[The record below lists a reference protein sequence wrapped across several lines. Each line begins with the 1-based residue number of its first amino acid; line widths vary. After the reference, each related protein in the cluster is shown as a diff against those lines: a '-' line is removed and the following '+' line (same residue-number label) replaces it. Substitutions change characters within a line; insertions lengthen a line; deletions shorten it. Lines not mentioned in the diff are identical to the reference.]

1 MAKDQIYSSVIRL
14 NTEDAQNKMEDL
26 KKRVQDL
33 VALRDTIDKKKD
45 SGYYKSVSKQINA
58 AKAELKVYEN
68 EVMKTI
74 QTLDNLGN
82 ASAKDI
88 RDAQKSLQKMIDAK
102 PQGAEEM
109 GDFVRRLQEVK
120 QELQSIATMRAFDE
134 VKAGI
139 TGTGKSAQQLGA
151 EMRFLRETSENVG
164 TASVQQLEKALEVA
178 REHLKV
184 AEQGSKAY
192 ERSTE
197 YIRSFTAQL
206 EKVKEE
212 QRKSNTLIDRY
223 NKELKEAG
231 KEEKVVADEATLI
244 KRTLDNISG
253 ASVRDLEYSIKALNE
268 GMKDMDRSS
277 DSYKRAEEKVKVL
290 RTELEKTRME
300 AGAQMSAW
308 GKFTKFLN
316 DSWGGLT
323 LLIGSL
329 TGLSMTIRKTVQD
342 YAEMEEAMADTRKYT
357 GMSDAAIRDLN
368 EDLKKMDTRTSRE
381 ELNELAGAAGR
392 LGKTSKKDILEFVEA
407 GNMIKVAL
415 GDDLGE
421 DAIDK
426 VGKLA
431 MAFGEDE
438 DKGLRGAML
447 ATGSA
452 VNELAQNSS
461 AQAGFLVD
469 FTARVAG
476 FGKQI
481 GLTQA
486 QIMGFGAVMDE
497 NLLRDEMAA
506 TAFGNMLTKMQ
517 TDTAKFANIAGMEV
531 KSFTDLLNTD
541 ANAAILALADSLKKA
556 DPQNMM
562 KMLDDMGLDGSRA
575 VAVLATMADKI
586 DDVRDR
592 QELASKAYSEAVSVG
607 KEYETM
613 NNTVEAGIDKCK
625 KQFHE
630 MTVELG
636 EKLVPVVQLTI
647 SSTSLLIRG
656 LKSLIDFVSEH
667 KILIIA
673 LAVEIAALNAKRL
686 YGITLSKL
694 EVIWNGK
701 VATSIKAIGTAIKAN
716 PWGLAITA
724 ITAFIALLTEAAA
737 KTSKNAKEMDA
748 LSKAHNRAADEFDD
762 ERTKI
767 ELLSKQVHDS
777 NLSYE
782 TRKEKLDELKKIVPD
797 YLADLDKEKG
807 LVNDNT
813 DALTAYLEQL
823 EKSIKMKAAQEELE
837 ETYRKKRKLKKQE
850 SQLNSD
856 LSHANLGL
864 AAAQFSASQNANKL
878 GTSGMR
884 NLSKGTD
891 IATKNAQ
898 ARVNNV
904 KDQLKDV
911 HEQLSQTEKDITDL
925 NDEITTTSAELSKI
939 KRKKTSDSETESGT
953 TPYESENDRKKRER
967 EQREAEA
974 DNKKKEAEERKRR
987 KEAEDA
993 AKAESESK
1001 LATKTHEYAMG
1012 KITYRQYILDMEKLQ
1027 LEGLQKRRD
1036 VYEKGSV
1043 EYEKLNRQIEELNFK
1058 GSQQMNQ
1065 MKLEDLQ
1072 RCMRLQQL
1080 EIEAQAA
1087 REEITED
1094 EKQERL
1100 RTLNESFLA
1109 DKVELYK
1116 EGTLERMNAE
1126 WELEQTEERNRIER
1140 EKEYQQQL
1148 DQVRQQYLGISN
1160 EKMLQ
1165 TALDELDKL
1174 HEKGL
1179 IEEEEYQRARIAIQA
1194 QYAGTQ
1200 SPTEQTQNTAN
1211 DMLTNARNAAAPTE
1225 SASPIVGTIQNYQ
1238 TLMEK
1243 LKELYGDDE
1252 KNHAAYLLAKQQA
1265 TSDFCE
1271 KLSQEMQVAYQQI
1284 NQVMQAA
1291 SSYFSAQQE
1300 YETALVQKKY
1310 EKQIAAAGNNQK
1322 KIKKLQEKQQKEE
1335 AAIKS
1340 KYNKRQMVI
1349 QMAQAIGQ
1357 TAVNAIQA
1365 YGAGLSVGGPA
1376 APIIAAAFAA
1386 MATAAGMLQIAALKK
1401 QQQAQEAGY
1410 YGGGF
1415 TGGKQYK
1422 KEAGVVH
1429 EGEFV
1434 ANHQAVNNPNVLP
1447 FLNFLDQ
1454 AQRNNTVGSLT
1465 AEDVSRSMGAG
1476 GSSQIVT
1483 PIVNVQTDNEELRDA
1498 VDAHREAT
1506 DRLIARL
1513 NIPIDAR
1520 VVLTGTDGLNAQ
1532 QELLDRMLKN
1542 K

>member
-58 AKAELKVYEN
+58 AKAELKMYEN

-197 YIRSFTAQL
+197 YIRNFTAQL

-212 QRKSNTLIDRY
+212 QRKSNTLVDRY

-253 ASVRDLEYSIKALNE
+253 ASMRDLEYSIKAVSE
-268 GMKDMDRSS
+268 QMKDMDRNS
-277 DSYKRAEEKVKVL
+277 DGYKEAEKKVRKL
-290 RTELEKTRME
+290 RTELERTRHE
-300 AGAQMSAW
+300 VGAQQSMF
-308 GKFTKFLN
+308 GKFITSLN
-316 DSWGGLT
+316 TNWGAITQILGAVTGLT
-323 LLIGSL
+323 
-329 TGLSMTIRKTVQD
+329 MTMRKTVQD
-342 YAEMEEAMADTRKYT
+342 YAKMEEAMANARKYT
-357 GMSDAAIRDLN
+357 GLTDEAIRNLN

-381 ELNELAGAAGR
+381 ELNELAGVAGR
-392 LGKTSKKDILEFVEA
+392 LGKTSRQDILDFVEA

-415 GDDLGE
+415 GDDLG
-421 DAIDK
+421 DGAIDK

-438 DKGLRGAML
+438 KMGLRGAML

-461 AQAGFLVD
+461 AQAGYLVD

-476 FGKQI
+476 FGKQL

-517 TDTAKFANIAGMEV
+517 TDTAKFAKMAGMEV
-531 KSFTDLLNTD
+531 KEFTKILNED
-541 ANAAILALADSLKKA
+541 ANQAILTLADSLKKA
-556 DPQNMM
+556 DPQSMM

-575 VAVLATMADKI
+575 VGVLSTMADKI
-586 DDVRDR
+586 DDVRAR
-592 QELASKAYSEAVSVG
+592 QELATKAYREGTSVG
-607 KEYETM
+607 KEYNTM
-613 NNTVEAGIDKCK
+613 NNTVEAGIEKAK
-625 KQFHE
+625 KQFNE
-630 MTVELG
+630 LAVELG
-636 EKLVPVVQLTI
+636 EKLLPVVKYTINSGSIMVKGLSAISGVVSRNFGLISRLAILIGGYTAAVSLATNATKIWATVTKATPWGVVITGLTTVIGLIDHFKTKAAEAREKAEELNKTEAKAITQYSEEARNIKKLDKIMRDETI
-647 SSTSLLIRG
+647 SIDQRREALKQLKAIIPDYNGLLDEEGRLTRDNKKAIDDYLVSLQKQIRLKAYKDKLEELYKRQGEQEDAQREASDKYWNSRQANTLQGSRNSGAGKLMDFLGIGEEAG
-656 LKSLIDFVSEH
+656 LKRTLEKADQDLADTNSKIDNL
-667 KILIIA
+667 K
-673 LAVEIAALNAKRL
+673 KRIVDVGEL
-686 YGITLSKL
+686 
-694 EVIWNGK
+694 
-701 VATSIKAIGTAIKAN
+701 
-716 PWGLAITA
+716 
-724 ITAFIALLTEAAA
+724 
-737 KTSKNAKEMDA
+737 
-748 LSKAHNRAADEFDD
+748 ADE
-762 ERTKI
+762 E
-767 ELLSKQVHDS
+767 
-777 NLSYE
+777 
-782 TRKEKLDELKKIVPD
+782 
-797 YLADLDKEKG
+797 A
-807 LVNDNT
+807 
-813 DALTAYLEQL
+813 
-823 EKSIKMKAAQEELE
+823 
-837 ETYRKKRKLKKQE
+837 
-850 SQLNSD
+850 
-856 LSHANLGL
+856 
-864 AAAQFSASQNANKL
+864 
-878 GTSGMR
+878 
-884 NLSKGTD
+884 
-891 IATKNAQ
+891 
-898 ARVNNV
+898 
-904 KDQLKDV
+904 
-911 HEQLSQTEKDITDL
+911 
-925 NDEITTTSAELSKI
+925 
-939 KRKKTSDSETESGT
+939 KKTDSGSGTGGSPTKYESDS
-953 TPYESENDRKKRER
+953 DQKKRES
-967 EQREAEA
+967 EQHKQEI
-974 DNKKKEAEERKRR
+974 EERKRR
-987 KEAEDA
+987 KGAEDA

-1001 LATKTHEYAMG
+1001 LAAKTHEYAMG
-1012 KITYRQYILDMEKLQ
+1012 KITYRQFILDMEKLQ
-1027 LEGLQKRRD
+1027 REGLQKRRD

-1043 EYEKLNRQIEELNFK
+1043 EYEKLNRQIEELDFK

-1148 DQVRQQYLGISN
+1148 DQVRQQYLGMSN
-1160 EKMLQ
+1160 ERLLQ
-1165 TALDELDKL
+1165 TALDGLDKL

-1179 IEEEEYQRARIAIQA
+1179 IKEEEYQRARIAIQA
-1194 QYAGTQ
+1194 QYAGA
-1200 SPTEQTQNTAN
+1200 QTPSQQTRDTAS
-1211 DMLTNARNAAAPTE
+1211 DMLANAQDRAARYSHLSGFDTN
-1225 SASPIVGTIQNYQ
+1225 ASPIVGTIQNYKA
-1238 TLMEK
+1238 LMEN
-1243 LKELYGDDE
+1243 LDILYKDD
-1252 KNHAAYLLAKQQA
+1252 KDNHDAYLEAKRQA
-1265 TSDFCE
+1265 TADFCAS
-1271 KLSQEMQVAYQQI
+1271 LASEMQTAYQQV

-1300 YETALVQKKY
+1300 YETAQVQKKY

>member
-151 EMRFLRETSENVG
+151 EMRFLRETSENAG

-178 REHLKV
+178 QEHLRV
-184 AEQGSKAY
+184 AKQGSQAY
-192 ERSTE
+192 ERSSE
-197 YIRSFTAQL
+197 YIRQFNAQL
-206 EKVKEE
+206 EESKAK
-212 QRKSNTLIDRY
+212 QKQSNTLIDRY
-223 NKELKEAG
+223 NRELKEAG
-231 KEEKVVADEATLI
+231 KEAHAVKDEHELI
-244 KRTLDNISG
+244 KRTLDNISKS
-253 ASVRDLEYSIKALNE
+253 SVRDLEYSIKALNE
-268 GMKDMDRSS
+268 QMRSMDRDS
-277 DSYKRAEEKVKVL
+277 DGYRKAEEKVKKL
-290 RTELEKTRME
+290 RTELEHTRKE
-300 AGAQMSAW
+300 SAAQQTVW

-323 LLIGSL
+323 MLIGSL
-329 TGLSMTIRKTVQD
+329 TGISLTIRKTVQD
-342 YAEMEEAMADTRKYT
+342 YAKMEEAMANTRKYT
-357 GMSDAAIRDLN
+357 GLTDEAIRNLN

-381 ELNELAGAAGR
+381 ELNELAGVAGR
-392 LGKTSKKDILEFVEA
+392 LGKTSRQDILDFVEA

-415 GDDLGE
+415 GDDLG
-421 DAIDK
+421 DGAIDK

-438 DKGLRGAML
+438 KMGLRGAML

-461 AQAGFLVD
+461 AQAGYLVD

-476 FGKQI
+476 FGKQL

-517 TDTAKFANIAGMEV
+517 TDTAKFAKIAGMEV
-531 KSFTDLLNTD
+531 KEFTKILNED
-541 ANAAILALADSLKKA
+541 ANQAILTLADSLKKA
-556 DPQNMM
+556 DPQSMM

-575 VAVLATMADKI
+575 VGVLSTMADKI
-586 DDVRDR
+586 DDVRAR
-592 QELASKAYSEAVSVG
+592 QELATKAYREGTSVG
-607 KEYETM
+607 KEYNTM
-613 NNTVEAGIDKCK
+613 NNTVEAGIEKAK
-625 KQFHE
+625 KQFNE
-630 MTVELG
+630 LAVELG
-636 EKLVPVVQLTI
+636 EKLLPVVKYTINSGSMMVKGLSAISGVVSRNFGLISRLAILIGGYTAAVSLATNATKIWATVTKATPWGAVITGLTTVIGLIDHFKTKAAEAREKAEELNKTEAKAITQYSEEARNIKKLDKIMRDETI
-647 SSTSLLIRG
+647 SIDQRREALKQLKAIIPDYNGLLDEEGRLTRDNKKAIDDYLVSLQKQIRLKAYKDKLEELYKRQGEQEDAQREASDKYWNSRQANTLQGSRNSGAGKLMDFLGIGEEAG
-656 LKSLIDFVSEH
+656 LKRTLEKADQDLADTNSKIDNL
-667 KILIIA
+667 K
-673 LAVEIAALNAKRL
+673 KRIVDVGEL
-686 YGITLSKL
+686 
-694 EVIWNGK
+694 
-701 VATSIKAIGTAIKAN
+701 
-716 PWGLAITA
+716 
-724 ITAFIALLTEAAA
+724 
-737 KTSKNAKEMDA
+737 
-748 LSKAHNRAADEFDD
+748 ADE
-762 ERTKI
+762 E
-767 ELLSKQVHDS
+767 
-777 NLSYE
+777 
-782 TRKEKLDELKKIVPD
+782 
-797 YLADLDKEKG
+797 A
-807 LVNDNT
+807 
-813 DALTAYLEQL
+813 
-823 EKSIKMKAAQEELE
+823 
-837 ETYRKKRKLKKQE
+837 
-850 SQLNSD
+850 
-856 LSHANLGL
+856 
-864 AAAQFSASQNANKL
+864 
-878 GTSGMR
+878 
-884 NLSKGTD
+884 
-891 IATKNAQ
+891 
-898 ARVNNV
+898 
-904 KDQLKDV
+904 
-911 HEQLSQTEKDITDL
+911 
-925 NDEITTTSAELSKI
+925 
-939 KRKKTSDSETESGT
+939 KKTDSGSGSGGSPTKYESDS
-953 TPYESENDRKKRER
+953 DQKKRES
-967 EQREAEA
+967 EQHKQEI
-974 DNKKKEAEERKRR
+974 EERKRR

-1001 LATKTHEYAMG
+1001 LAAKTHEYAMG
-1012 KITYRQYILDMEKLQ
+1012 KITYRQFILDMEKLQ
-1027 LEGLQKRRD
+1027 REGLQKRRD

-1043 EYEKLNRQIEELNFK
+1043 EYEKLNRQIEELDFK

-1148 DQVRQQYLGISN
+1148 DQVRQQYLGMSN
-1160 EKMLQ
+1160 ERLLQ
-1165 TALDELDKL
+1165 TALDGLDKL

-1179 IEEEEYQRARIAIQA
+1179 IKEEEYQRARIAIQA

-1200 SPTEQTQNTAN
+1200 SPAEQTQNTAN

-1300 YETALVQKKY
+1300 YETTLVQKKY

-1415 TGGKQYK
+1415 TGGKRYQ